1 MSTRRIGGLP
11 TYNGLV
17 SSEFQALHY
26 FVDAVR
32 PDQVGGVKKGDLRLN
47 QVSCLCYY
55 SALLLILLLKNP
67 DLMSYQF
74 DRMNGLPTS
83 AVFDL
88 GLAGD
93 ARGGHNRFGIGRPHG
108 GEEGYLTHVHGK
120 VIMLG
125 FVAEGTGHAAAACI
139 DHLDRVA

>member
-1 MSTRRIGGLP
+1 MSTRVTGGLP

-26 FVDAVR
+26 FVEAGR
-32 PDQVGGVKKGDLRLN
+32 PDQVGGVKKSDLRLN
-47 QVSCLCYY
+47 RDSCMCYL
-55 SALLLILLLKNP
+55 ALLLILLLQNP

-74 DRMNGLPTS
+74 DRMNGLPTG
-83 AVFDL
+83 AIFDL

-93 ARGGHNRFGIGRPHG
+93 ARGSHNRFGIGRPHG

-125 FVAEGTGHAAAACI
+125 FVAEGTGHAAAA
-139 DHLDRVA
+139 